1 MFGDT
6 LSIGEALSVVF
17 TGIVVV
23 FLALAILIVF
33 LYAMGAIFESMS
45 KKKTTT
51 PSTPVNDAPAA
62 PAAPSKQITQAAVS
76 SNGLSNEV
84 VAAITAA
91 ISCVWSEEGNTVPF
105 VIKSIKKTRGGP
117 SRKAWN
123 MAGVL
128 ENTRPF

>member
-17 TGIVVV
+17 TGTVVV

-51 PSTPVNDAPAA
+51 PSTPVNVAPA
-62 PAAPSKQITQAAVS
+62 AAPSKQITQAAVS

-105 VIKSIKKTRGGP
+105 VIKSIKKTSGGP

>member
-17 TGIVVV
+17 TGTVVV

-45 KKKTTT
+45 KKKKTTT
-51 PSTPVNDAPAA
+51 PSTPVNDAPA
-62 PAAPSKQITQAAVS
+62 AAPSKQITQAAVS

-105 VIKSIKKTRGGP
+105 VIKSIKKTSGGP